1 MCGKSDFLDSL
12 TYSTVAELAKP
23 AAATTKLSYRNI
35 TMIVFLSAANKKFFF
50 KKLTYTLNKYFST
63 WLQSSKGELLN
74 MGSPFLVP
82 N

>member
-23 AAATTKLSYRNI
+23 AAATTELSYRNI
-35 TMIVFLSAANKKFFF
+35 TMIVFLFAANKK
-50 KKLTYTLNKYFST
+50 KNYKLTYTLNKYFST